1 MRAYERLLNYV
12 RVYTTSDPES
22 GTHPSAAR
30 EFDLAHQLVEEMK
43 ALGVEDARVD
53 EHCYVYGSLPATPGC
68 EDKPA
73 LGLIAHMDTAPDASG
88 ENVHPILHENYDG
101 SDVTL
106 PATGMVMKVSSFPFL
121 ASMKGETLITTDGT
135 TLLGADDKAGV
146 SEIMTAVETVQEK
159 GLPHG
164 KLCIAFTPD
173 EEIGEGA
180 ELFDIPGF
188 GADFAYTV
196 DGGDAGSIEYENF
209 NAASA
214 TVTIHGFSGAPRHRQ
229 GHHDQRFQC
238 GHGVPSGAAHHRPPR
253 NDRGPAGLLPPVPD
267 VRRCDHRKAGLHPA
281 RPRSPQSCSSKGQ
294 HAGHCRVFERQ
305 VRRRHR

>member
-30 EFDLAHQLVEEMK
+30 EFDLAHQLVEELK

-88 ENVHPILHENYDG
+88 ENVNPILHENYDG

-106 PATGMVMKVSSFPFL
+106 PATGMVMKVSAFPFL

-146 SEIMTAVETVQEK
+146 AEIMTAVETVLEK

-180 ELFDIPGF
+180 SLFDIPRLWCRLCLYCGRRRCRF
-188 GADFAYTV
+188 RGIRELQRRCCHRD
-196 DGGDAGSIEYENF
+196 
-209 NAASA
+209 
-214 TVTIHGFSGAPRHRQ
+214 HPWLLRAPRLCQ
-229 GHHDQRFQC
+229 GHHDQRFQR
-238 GHGVPSGAAHHRPPR
+238 GHGVPPGS
-253 NDRGPAGLLPPVPD
+253 
-267 VRRCDHRKAGLHPA
+267 
-281 RPRSPQSCSSKGQ
+281 
-294 HAGHCRVFERQ
+294 AGHGTA
-305 VRRRHR
+305 